1 MLDFKEWPMD
11 AARMKRYRLCDL
23 LYDGEHEE
31 AFADKLA
38 EPKKSAGGDGLTWLE
53 LDYPRIIVD
62 VSTNLLVGETPV
74 ISYEDKELNDTLR
87 DILERS
93 RFAALIVEVAQAAAK
108 RGDGVMV
115 ATWTDSGV
123 VIEPK
128 PAYSYFPE
136 QHPDNCRAILSEQL
150 AWARDWGSKR
160 VLRVDRYLPGLIHR
174 EAYCLSKADKV
185 GRRLTGHELADV
197 LGGEPELVGTGL
209 LDRNTLVHIPNQ
221 RSDHEYF
228 GRSDLG
234 GGLPSLFEELNWRV
248 SQISRILDKHADPKM
263 FGPPIGGPLASKNG
277 VIDLRQIGYIEVPK
291 DHQAPQYLVWDA
303 QLIQAIEQYNR
314 VVDEILRHSETAAV
328 LAGKIQGARFDSA
341 RAYRIQLAPTLAK
354 NSRKRTHLDPAIKEI
369 CRISVAMMLGRDYA
383 DVPAPAVSWRD
394 GLPKDTA
401 EASQTENNRIASKT
415 SSRLSAIRRLDDCD
429 EQTALAEMAR
439 IEAEQATFGA
449 VEMPAKVA
457 EPATTDTTDETEPE
471 SEDPP
476 IE

>member
-1 MLDFKEWPMD
+1 MD
-11 AARMKRYRLCDL
+11 APRMKRYRLCDL

-74 ISYEDKELNDTLR
+74 ISYEDPELNDTLR
-87 DILERS
+87 EILDRS
-93 RFAALIVEVAQAAAK
+93 RFAATIVEVAQAAAK
-108 RGDGVMV
+108 RGDAVMV
-115 ATWTDSGV
+115 ATWTDAGV

-136 QHPDNCRAILSEQL
+136 QHPDNCRCILSEQL

-174 EAYCLSKADKV
+174 EAYLLSKADKV
-185 GRRLTGHELADV
+185 GRRLTGHDLSDV

-209 LDRNTLVHIPNQ
+209 LDRNTLVHVPNQ

-234 GGLPSLFEELNWRV
+234 GGLPSLFEELNWRI

-263 FGPPIGGPLASKNG
+263 FGPSLGGPASSKTG
-277 VIDLRQIGYIEVPK
+277 VIDLRQVSYIEIGK
-291 DHQAPQYLVWDA
+291 DSPIPQYLVWDA
-303 QLIQAIEQYNR
+303 QLLQAIEQYNR

-369 CRISVAMMLGRDYA
+369 CRIVVAMQRGLDYA
-383 DVPAPAVSWRD
+383 AVPAPSVKWRD

-439 IEAEQATFGA
+439 IEAEQSTFGP
-449 VEMPAKVA
+449 VEMPATI
-457 EPATTDTTDETEPE
+457 PDPGSTDTQTPETPV
-471 SEDPP
+471 SEDQPVA
-476 IE
+476 

>member
-1 MLDFKEWPMD
+1 MD
-11 AARMKRYRLCDL
+11 GDRMARYRLFDL

-31 AFADKLA
+31 AFSDKLA

-74 ISYEDKELNDTLR
+74 ISYEDEELNNTLR

-93 RFAALIVEVAQAAAK
+93 RFAATIVEVAQAAAK

-136 QHPDNCRAILSEQL
+136 QHPDNCRCVLSEQL
-150 AWARDWGSKR
+150 AWARNWGDRR

-174 EAYCLSKADKV
+174 EAYLLSKADKV
-185 GRRLTGHELADV
+185 GRRLTGSDLDDV
-197 LGGEPELVGTGL
+197 LGGEPELVETML
-209 LDRNTLVHIPNQ
+209 LDRNTLVHVPNQ
-221 RSDHEYF
+221 RGDHDYF

-234 GGLPSLFEELNWRV
+234 GGLPSLFEEINWRV

-263 FGPPIGGPLASKNG
+263 FGPQLGGPASKKNG
-277 VIDLRQIGYIEVPK
+277 VIDLRQVSYIEIGNDSPI
-291 DHQAPQYLVWDA
+291 PQYLVWDA
-303 QLIQAIEQYNR
+303 QLIQAIEQYKR
-314 VVDEILRHSETAAV
+314 VEAEILRHSETAAV
-328 LAGKIQGARFDSA
+328 LAGKIEGARFDSA

-354 NSRKRTHLDPAIKEI
+354 NSRKRGHLDPAIKEI
-369 CRISVAMMLGRDYA
+369 CRIAVAMTLGLPYA
-383 DVPAPAVSWRD
+383 AVPAPSVKWRD

-439 IEAEQATFGA
+439 IEAEQATLGP
-449 VEMPAKVA
+449 VEMPATTP
-457 EPATTDTTDETEPE
+457 EPSATDSADQTETD